1 MPRARFVVRDLST
14 YVAPVGGR
22 CPKWGVLD
30 LKLSTA
36 RRPFY
41 RDTCETRGEARKRA
55 ASRNKFDKDLATLCT
70 DDPAMFDVT
79 APSCESF

>member
-1 MPRARFVVRDLST
+1 MARARFVVRDLST

-55 ASRNKFDKDLATLCT
+55 ATRNRTERRRLAADAIELTGRLLP
-70 DDPAMFDVT
+70 DA
-79 APSCESF
+79 